1 MSTVLDMKGAR
12 ELLGK
17 LKKPDGKPVGRK
29 TIYRW
34 RRDHGLPH
42 RNDTGRISFIADE
55 LTKWVESGK
64 RGQR

>member
-17 LKKPDGKPVGRK
+17 LTDPNGKPVGRK

-42 RNDTGRISFIADE
+42 RNPTGRIKFFEDE
-55 LTKWVESGK
+55 LTKWVEDGK
-64 RGQR
+64 RGV